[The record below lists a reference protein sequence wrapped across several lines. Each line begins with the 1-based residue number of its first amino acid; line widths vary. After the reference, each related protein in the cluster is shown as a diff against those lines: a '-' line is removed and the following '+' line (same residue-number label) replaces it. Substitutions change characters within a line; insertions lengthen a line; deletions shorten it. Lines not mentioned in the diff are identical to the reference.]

1 MKKILGS
8 PKTIRELF
16 TGVKYKIHYYQREY
30 QWGRKQIE
38 ELVED
43 LTGEF
48 LNYWSEDHE
57 RPEVEKY
64 GHYFMGSV
72 VLTEDENAI
81 IDGQQRLTSLSLL
94 LLYLTKNL
102 DDSQDKAEVL
112 NLIYSQKYGKTTF
125 NIDVDERTSCL
136 QAIVDDKDFDIEGHP
151 ESVQNI
157 WKRYQDISG
166 LLLDILSE
174 EALPFFKDWV
184 IDNVQFIK
192 IVAQTEQD
200 AHKIFVSMND
210 RGLSLTATEML
221 KGYILSEIADNT
233 NRETANNL
241 WKSKILQLKALGKEQ
256 ESDFIKIW
264 LRAKYAQTI
273 RERKKGA
280 QPGDFDIIGTAFHKW
295 VREHSNAIGLIKPG
309 NYETFVLDEF
319 HLYSNTYERIFRYS
333 EKLTPGYEYIFYNSN
348 RNFTLQPLLLIAA
361 INKEDNRDEIDKK
374 LRVVSCFL
382 DQYISIRIFNYKTI
396 DYSAMTYTMFQLSKR
411 MRNKSSEELV
421 EMLTEEIQNMEFTLD
436 GIDSFR
442 LNGWTKRYMLHQLAR
457 LTHYVENQ
465 SGKDT
470 QFDIYVNRDIK
481 NPYDIEHIWSDHY
494 EDHLNDFE
502 SEDDF
507 QRTRNF
513 FGGLLILPLN
523 INRSL
528 NDNNYSQKVEKYYG
542 QNLLAASL
550 NHHSYQNNPGFIRF
564 FNNKNLSFEP
574 IADFEKTTFQERQEL
589 YKQLAKQI
597 WKTENIGA
605 QLNYPN
611 ES

>member
-43 LTGEF
+43 LSGEF
-48 LNYWSEDHE
+48 LEYWSKDHD

-102 DDSQDKAEVL
+102 DDSHDKAEVL

-125 NIDVDERTSCL
+125 NIDVDERTPCL
-136 QAIVDDKDFDIEGHP
+136 QAIVEDRHFDIGGHP

-157 WKRYQDISG
+157 WRRYQDISG
-166 LLLDILSE
+166 LLIDVLPE
-174 EALPFFKDWV
+174 ESLPFFKDWV

-221 KGYILSEIADNT
+221 KGYLLSEIADDSQ
-233 NRETANNL
+233 REAANAL
-241 WKSKILQLKALGKEQ
+241 WKREILELKVLGKEQ

-264 LRAKYAQTI
+264 LRAKYAETI

-280 QPGDFDIIGTAFHKW
+280 KPGDFDIIGTAFHKW
-295 VREHSNAIGLIKPG
+295 VREKSSTIGLLKPKD
-309 NYETFVLDEF
+309 YETFILKEF
-319 HLYSNTYERIFRYS
+319 ELFSDTYERIFNYS
-333 EKLTPGYEYIFYNSN
+333 ENLTQGFEYIFYNSN
-348 RNFTLQPLLLIAA
+348 RNFTLQPLLLLAA
-361 INKEDNRDEIDKK
+361 INKDDSREEIDTK
-374 LRVVSCFL
+374 LKVTSCFL
-382 DQYISIRIFNYKTI
+382 DQYLSIRIFNYKTI
-396 DYSAMTYTMFQLSKR
+396 DYSAMTYTMFQLSKK
-411 MRNKSSEELV
+411 MRNKTSEQLAEL
-421 EMLTEEIQNMEFTLD
+421 LTEEINNMEFSLD
-436 GIDSFR
+436 GIDGFR

-457 LTHYVENQ
+457 ITHYVENK

-470 QFDIYVNRDIK
+470 QFDVYVSRDIK
-481 NPYDIEHIWSDHY
+481 NPYDIEHIWCDHY
-494 EDHLNDFE
+494 EDFLDDFE
-502 SEDDF
+502 SEEDF

-513 FGGLLILPLN
+513 FGGLLILPQD

-528 NDNNYSQKVEKYYG
+528 NDDSYDKKVQKYYG

-550 NHHSYQNNPGFIRF
+550 NAQSYQNNPGFVRF
-564 FNNKNLSFEP
+564 YRDEELKFQSIPCFKKDSFS
-574 IADFEKTTFQERQEL
+574 ERQQL
-589 YKQLAKQI
+589 YKSLAEQI
-597 WKTENIGA
+597 WDVDKIIA
-605 QLNYPN
+605 QLD
-611 ES
+611 

>member
-38 ELVED
+38 ELIED

-48 LNYWSEDHE
+48 LQYWSEDHD

-94 LLYLTKNL
+94 LLYITKNIT
-102 DDSQDKAEVL
+102 DENDKAEVL

-125 NIDVDERTSCL
+125 NIDVDERAACL
-136 QAIVDDKDFDIEGHP
+136 QAIVEDKHFDIEGHP

-157 WKRYQDISG
+157 WKRYQDVTELMI
-166 LLLDILSE
+166 DAIPD
-174 EALPFFKDWV
+174 EALQFFKDWV

-221 KGYILSEIADNT
+221 KGYLLSEIADNAQ
-233 NRETANNL
+233 REKANEL
-241 WKSKILQLKALGKEQ
+241 WKHKILDLKALGKEQ
-256 ESDFIKIW
+256 ESDFIKTW
-264 LRAKYAQTI
+264 LRARFGETI
-273 RERKKGA
+273 RERKKNA
-280 QPGDFDIIGTAFHKW
+280 IPGDFDIIGTAFHKW
-295 VREHSNAIGLIKPG
+295 VREKSNSIGLKKSKDF
-309 NYETFVLDEF
+309 EAFLLEEF
-319 HLYSNTYERIFRYS
+319 LLFANSYMQIIRYS
-333 EKLTPGYEYIFYNSN
+333 ENLTPGFEYIFYNAN
-348 RNFTLQPLLLIAA
+348 RNFTLQPLLLLAA
-361 INKEDNRDEIDKK
+361 INKEDSKEEIDRKF
-374 LRVVSCFL
+374 RVVSCFL

-396 DYSAMTYTMFQLSKR
+396 DYSAMTYAMFMLSKKL
-411 MRNKSSEELV
+411 RNKSAVQLADV
-421 EMLTEEIQNMEFTLD
+421 LTEEINNMEFTLE
-436 GIDSFR
+436 GINSFA

-457 LTHYVENQ
+457 LTHFVEKESGRDTRFDTYVDR
-465 SGKDT
+465 K
-470 QFDIYVNRDIK
+470 IK
-481 NPYDIEHIWSDHY
+481 YPYDIEHIWSDHY
-494 EDHLNDFE
+494 EEHLEDFGSDE
-502 SEDDF
+502 DF
-507 QRTRNF
+507 QRTRNL
-513 FGGLLILPLN
+513 FGDLLILPLD

-528 NDNNYSQKVEKYYG
+528 NDDDYYKKKEKYYG

-550 NHHSYQNNPGFIRF
+550 NELSYKNNPNFLRF
-564 FNNKNLSFEP
+564 LQNHDLK
-574 IADFEKTTFQERQEL
+574 FQPKPHFLKQTIQSRQEL
-589 YKQLAKQI
+589 YKNIAKLVWDVNRI
-597 WKTENIGA
+597 KA
-605 QLNYPN
+605 QLN
-611 ES
+611 

>member
-48 LNYWSEDHE
+48 LQYWSEDHD

-102 DDSQDKAEVL
+102 EDSNDKAEVL

-125 NIDVDERTSCL
+125 NIDVEERTSCL
-136 QAIVDDKDFDIEGHP
+136 QAIVDDKHFDIEGHP

-166 LLLDILSE
+166 LLLDILPD

-221 KGYILSEIADNT
+221 KGYILSEIADNQ
-233 NRETANNL
+233 NREFANNL
-241 WKSKILQLKALGKEQ
+241 WKSKILQLKSLGKEQ

-264 LRAKYAQTI
+264 LRARYAQTI

-295 VREHSNAIGLIKPG
+295 VRENSSDIGLLKPVD
-309 NYETFVLDEF
+309 YESFVMDEF
-319 HLYSNTYERIFRYS
+319 HLFSNTYERIIKYS
-333 EKLTPGYEYIFYNSN
+333 ENLTQGFEYIFYNAN
-348 RNFTLQPLLLIAA
+348 RNFTLQPLLLLAA
-361 INKEDNRDEIDKK
+361 INKKDTREEIDKK

-382 DQYISIRIFNYKTI
+382 DQYISVRVFNYKTI
-396 DYSAMTYTMFQLSKR
+396 DYSAMTYAMFQLSKR
-411 MRNKSSEELV
+411 MRYKSPEELA
-421 EMLTEEIQNMEFTLD
+421 ELLTEEINNMEFTLD
-436 GIDSFR
+436 GVDTFR

-457 LTHYVENQ
+457 ITHYVENE

-470 QFDIYVNRDIK
+470 QFDVYVNREIK

-494 EDHLNDFE
+494 EDHLEDFE

-507 QRTRNF
+507 QRNRNL
-513 FGGLLILPLN
+513 FGGLLILPAN

-528 NDNNYSQKVEKYYG
+528 NDNKYSQKIEKYYG

-550 NHHSYQNNPGFIRF
+550 NHNSYQNNPGFRSFIS
-564 FNNKNLSFEP
+564 NNDLEF
-574 IADFEKTTFQERQEL
+574 IAISDFQKSSFQERQQL
-589 YKQLAKQI
+589 YKKLVMQI
-597 WKTENIGA
+597 WNVANIKA
-605 QLNYPN
+605 QLN
-611 ES
+611 